1 MAELRKGIA
10 MLTQEH
16 QLYPLSVKENI
27 KLGSSDAEAMDD
39 QRKIEEAVLGAG
51 AEGIIKGFSDG
62 YDTVLEP
69 VTTAYLSYAGQQNS
83 ELEAIQKK
91 LDKPASVS
99 GGEKQKLVAA
109 RTFMRLFTSS
119 IKLVTVD
126 EPSSALDP
134 EAEYQLFANL
144 RKEKKARTMIFVTHR
159 FGHLTKYADL
169 IICIKEGVVVE
180 TGTHA
185 ELLSKGGEYA
195 HLYNIQA
202 RAFET
207 T

>member
-1 MAELRKGIA
+1 M
-10 MLTQEH
+10 
-16 QLYPLSVKENI
+16 
-27 KLGSSDAEAMDD
+27 
-39 QRKIEEAVLGAG
+39 
-51 AEGIIKGFSDG
+51 F
-62 YDTVLEP
+62 
-69 VTTAYLSYAGQQNS
+69 
-83 ELEAIQKK
+83 
-91 LDKPASVS
+91 
-99 GGEKQKLVAA
+99 KLVIVQGERNKSSLRTSDRKHSLVSRRYLIGIYTSSA
-109 RTFMRLFTSS
+109 RTFMRLFASS

-144 RKEKKARTMIFVTHR
+144 RKERKGRTMIFVTHR
-159 FGHLTKYADL
+159 FGHLTKHADL
-169 IICIKEGVVVE
+169 VMYVFAPISSRLKSIHDSLCYSCIKEGRVVE

-202 RAFET
+202 QAFKT